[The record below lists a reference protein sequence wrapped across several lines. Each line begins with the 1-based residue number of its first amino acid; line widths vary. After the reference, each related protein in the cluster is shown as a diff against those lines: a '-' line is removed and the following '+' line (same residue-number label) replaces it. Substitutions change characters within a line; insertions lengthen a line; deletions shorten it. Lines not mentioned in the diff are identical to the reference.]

1 MSPDDIIYIS
11 LLLLSIPIG
20 FLIKNVRSANNR
32 QWLTFIIGLAM
43 TFAAIRFDVIHSFLT
58 ILGTYIICRFT
69 PYR

>member
-20 FLIKNVRSANNR
+20 FIIKNVQSTIHR
-32 QWLTFIIGLAM
+32 QWLTLIIGFVM
-43 TFAAIRFDVIHSFLT
+43 TIVTVRFDVIHSLVT